1 MARPDVTSVE
11 IADDVAYGKAMRFRA
26 IPLAALLAGFAAPAD
41 SVIETV
47 ALDGFAAQL
56 PLDLVTNT
64 DPANAVAWLA
74 IEPADALWP
83 PLPGKAASAGPFY
96 IVWTGA
102 AVATVRSEQWPYQV
116 AKIDRQPSP
125 AARWPALGVD
135 PALPATHAVRAGQ
148 ALFVTQCL
156 PCHQLNGAGSSTV
169 GPDLNKPM
177 NPTEYFTRAAL
188 HALIRDPRSV
198 RAWPGQILPGFPA
211 DKMSDR
217 EIDLVIVYLKGA
229 YGGTAYI
236 EIAREE
242 KGPAAFAP
250 PPATWWS
257 DLSQVH
263 HNVCQVVA
271 SGKGQ
276 EGRTL
281 FFGARYFLA
290 LMALDMGEVH
300 LGALLRALV
309 RAMREMSVV
318 GMDAHAG
325 ETASGMTAGSSR
337 SASRP

>member
-1 MARPDVTSVE
+1 MSTPRWAKRLAWLPMILLPVFVLGSSKASAADAVLEIAIGGVTRHFSRDALLTRPDITSIE

-26 IPLAALLAGFAAPAD
+26 IPLAALLAGFSAPAD

-74 IEPADALWP
+74 IEPADAPWP
-83 PLPGKAASAGPFY
+83 PLPGKTASAGPFY

-102 AVATVRSEQWPYQV
+102 AVTTVRSEQWPYQV
-116 AKIDRQPSP
+116 AKIDTQPSP

-148 ALFVTQCL
+148 VLFVTQCL

-177 NPTEYFTRAAL
+177 SPTEYLTRAGL

-198 RAWPGQILPGFPA
+198 RTWPGQTMPGFPA

-217 EIDLVIVYLKGA
+217 EIDQVIAYLA
-229 YGGTAYI
+229 HM
-236 EIAREE
+236 
-242 KGPAAFAP
+242 AAQR
-250 PPATWWS
+250 T
-257 DLSQVH
+257 SQ
-263 HNVCQVVA
+263 
-271 SGKGQ
+271 
-276 EGRTL
+276 
-281 FFGARYFLA
+281 
-290 LMALDMGEVH
+290 
-300 LGALLRALV
+300 
-309 RAMREMSVV
+309 
-318 GMDAHAG
+318 
-325 ETASGMTAGSSR
+325 
-337 SASRP
+337 